1 MPASN
6 SAASVI
12 LKAGL
17 LAGILDGLDAIAF
30 AGWYRGVPVSRIF
43 QYIASGAI
51 GTKAFQLGWAGV
63 ALGVFFHFVIAIG
76 AAAVFYLLT
85 RRWTWPLRA
94 PLIAGPIY
102 GIGVF
107 LFMRY
112 VVVALS
118 ATPRQGPT
126 KIAGLVNL
134 IFSHVFFVGIPIAVV
149 VSRAATKEIRSLRRV
164 A

>member
-17 LAGILDGLDAIAF
+17 LAGILDGFDAIAF
-30 AGWYRGVPVSRIF
+30 ASWYRGIPVSRIF

-85 RRWTWPLRA
+85 RRWTWPIEA
-94 PLIAGPIY
+94 PFIAGPIY

-112 VVVALS
+112 VVVLYRRR
-118 ATPRQGPT
+118 PGRVRQRLPGW
-126 KIAGLVNL
+126 
-134 IFSHVFFVGIPIAVV
+134 
-149 VSRAATKEIRSLRRV
+149 
-164 A
+164 